1 MDLELRLVLIVLP
14 TLQNF
19 IIQRFTA
26 GSKGFDLELHVTEQ
40 FSVQFPSFNYF
51 KLAAG
56 TKNFKVFLLTS

>member
-14 TLQNF
+14 TLQKL

-26 GSKGFDLELHVTEQ
+26 GSKGFGSGVVTEQ

-51 KLAAG
+51 KLAAE